1 MCLKKEFQAKCISS
15 RIELDMTMGNGTS
28 DAAAIDEAIEQF
40 EDHWSI
46 ESENLIE
53 QVASKVDVTD
63 SGELLAELVRV
74 DIDRRYS
81 AGADVDLQQYSNRF
95 PELFARSEHACAICY
110 EDFRARQSARR
121 PCVPARWMNYSGVS
135 SQKWFQELLQET
147 HMQAMDSVLVDHP
160 TTASLLSSQHDF
172 PTVNIPK
179 AADTGVGQTIGDFEL
194 LAFLG
199 KGAFSRVFLARQR
212 SLGRR
217 FVAIKVVDRPM
228 QEQFHLARLQHTGV
242 VPLFSC
248 HEFQGR
254 WVLCMPYSGALT
266 VARWMKDVE
275 QADARNGQ
283 SLVAAVQAAQ
293 LRLMNQ
299 EAPETP
305 PPTQQLPTG
314 DVQPVLDDAL
324 SPVDVITDEMKAALT
339 RWHAAGTG
347 PLRELSGKS
356 TPEIMLWLFQRMARA
371 LAHAHE
377 RGIVH
382 GDLKPANI
390 LLRNDGEPA
399 LIDFNLSRHTQNR
412 PKSWMGGTMP
422 YFCREQ
428 FQQLRDRTAG
438 AAKAE
443 YDIHA
448 LGVIM
453 FELLEGRYPFEPP
466 KGNSDAEL
474 DRVIA
479 EQAAGVVFR
488 RSNATAGIQ
497 AIVRK
502 CLAAQSADKYRNAAE
517 LAEDLRRELENLPL
531 RHAAEPVVQSRLRKV
546 IRRYPRVLTGGVIA
560 TIAALIIGGMGV
572 KVRDAREKTQRLA
585 AVEQLDRLR
594 DVSTSAS
601 ELFAIPEVS
610 SDADDPITPQGI
622 ADRAMQALR
631 VQEPGAFAG
640 AWQSLRSQLTA
651 VEQTE
656 AEELLFSISMALAQA
671 TPRTAGDTESAANQS
686 VPFLSTIFE
695 LLPER
700 MRESQFA
707 KYFSGAADVSE
718 IQVASLVSD
727 IRGSSSEEQLM
738 LAMAM
743 IWKGMPDRALEI
755 LQSASP
761 STSYWPVYWTLIGW
775 CQNSLGQFE
784 SAATSY
790 GVALSVT
797 DRNPDVLFSRGIC
810 LVKSR
815 KLDDAEKAFS
825 ALVSDFPDHFE
836 YLLQRARVR
845 QMLHHYEHALEDIDS
860 ALVMRPDSVR
870 CQLARVSVLRSL
882 DRNAEANKA
891 LESAMQLNPEGAAD
905 TVAQATLMIGT
916 APQEALEGLQNA
928 ELKYGPQPQILQPMA
943 HIYSEQMSE
952 IEESIAV
959 LDRLLAE
966 NPMYPLALAGR
977 AVLHARNGNWAS
989 AEADLDVL
997 ERHSGLQTNQIRYQ
1011 MASAYAVGA
1020 RQNPELQE
1028 PALRWLARAVTGG
1041 YGRRTLDR
1049 DPDLQ
1054 SIQGTER
1061 FQSIMRVANLLEKT
1075 SR

>member
-1 MCLKKEFQAKCISS
+1 
-15 RIELDMTMGNGTS
+15 MGNGTA
-28 DAAAIDEAIEQF
+28 DAEAIDEAIEQF
-40 EDHWSI
+40 EEHWSI

-53 QVASKVDVTD
+53 QVASKVNLAD

-81 AGADVDLQQYSNRF
+81 VGGDVDLQQYSSRF
-95 PELFARSEHACAICY
+95 PDLFARSEYACAICY
-110 EDFRARQSARR
+110 EDFRARQSARH
-121 PCVPARWMNYSGVS
+121 PCLPSRWMSYSGVS

-147 HMQAMDSVLVDHP
+147 QMQELDSVLIDHP

-283 SLVAAVQAAQ
+283 SLVTAVQAAQ

-299 EAPETP
+299 EAPDAP
-305 PPTQQLPTG
+305 PPTEKAPTPG
-314 DVQPVLDDAL
+314 VQPILDDGLA
-324 SPVDVITDEMKAALT
+324 PVEVITDEMKAALT

-347 PLRELSGKS
+347 PLRELAGKS
-356 TPEIMLWLFQRMARA
+356 TPQIMLWMFQRMARA

-422 YFCREQ
+422 YICREQ

-453 FELLEGRYPFEPP
+453 FELLEGRYPFNPP
-466 KGNSDAEL
+466 KGNSNAEL
-474 DRVIA
+474 ERVIA
-479 EQAAGVVFR
+479 EQAAGVAFS
-488 RSNATAGIQ
+488 RSGASPGLQ

-502 CLAAQSADKYRNAAE
+502 CLAAQSADKYQNAAE
-517 LAEDLRRELENLPL
+517 LAEDLTLELENLPL
-531 RHAAEPVVQSRLRKV
+531 KHASEPLVQGRLRKV
-546 IRRYPRVLTGGVIA
+546 VRRYPRVLTGGVIA
-560 TIAALIIGGMGV
+560 TIASLIIGGMSV
-572 KVRDAREKTQRLA
+572 KMRADQVKTQRLA
-585 AVEQLDRLR
+585 AVEKLDSLR
-594 DVSTSAS
+594 EVSAFAS
-601 ELFAIPEVS
+601 QLFAVPEVNAE
-610 SDADDPITPQGI
+610 SDEPTTPENI
-622 ADRAMQALR
+622 ADQAMQALR
-631 VQEPGAFAG
+631 VQDPQEFAG
-640 AWQSLRSQLTA
+640 AWKSLRGQLTA
-651 VEQTE
+651 AEQTE
-656 AEELLFSISMALAQA
+656 AEELLFSVSMALAQA
-671 TPRTAGDTESAANQS
+671 TPRTAGDVEQAANGS
-686 VPFLSTIFE
+686 EPFLSTVFE

-700 MRESQFA
+700 MKESQFA
-707 KYFSGAADVSE
+707 RYSSGAADIAE
-718 IQVASLVSD
+718 IEIGSLRANSD
-727 IRGSSSEEQLM
+727 SIGSEEQLI
-738 LAMAM
+738 LAMAL
-743 IWKGMPDRALEI
+743 IWRGMPDQALEI
-755 LQSASP
+755 LQGAVP
-761 STSYWPVYWTLIGW
+761 STSYWPVYWSLIGW
-775 CQNSLGQFE
+775 CQNSLGEFE
-784 SAATSY
+784 NAATSY

-797 DRNPDVLFSRGIC
+797 DRNPEVLLSQGIC
-810 LVKSR
+810 LMKDR
-815 KLDDAEKAFS
+815 EFEEAEKVFDELATR
-825 ALVSDFPDHFE
+825 FPDTIEF
-836 YLLQRARVR
+836 LLQRARAR
-845 QMLHHYEHALEDIDS
+845 QVLRQYELALADVDT
-860 ALVMRPDSVR
+860 ALAIRPGSVR
-870 CQLARVSVLRSL
+870 CQLTKVSILRSL
-882 DRNAEANKA
+882 RRIDEADK
-891 LESAMQLNPEGAAD
+891 LLVSVRSIVPDGFAD

-916 APQEALEGLQNA
+916 SPAMALEELQAA
-928 ELKYGPQPQILQPMA
+928 EQRFGAKPAILQPMA

-952 IEESIAV
+952 INESIAV
-959 LDRLLAE
+959 LDRLLAQ
-966 NPMYPLALAGR
+966 NPLYPLALSGR
-977 AVLHARNGNWAS
+977 AVLHARNGDWTA
-989 AEADLDVL
+989 AQADLDVL
-997 ERHSGLQTNQIRYQ
+997 EQYPGLQTNQIRYQ

-1020 RQNPELQE
+1020 RQDPALQE
-1028 PALRWLARAVTGG
+1028 RALSLLARAVTGG

-1054 SIQGTER
+1054 AIQGTER
-1061 FQSIMRVANLLEKT
+1061 FRSIMRVADLLEK
-1075 SR
+1075 SGW